1 MPKILKIETCVTDKV
16 NYDEKNICMKKK
28 KQNHIFFF
36 GQELGVVRKE

>member
-1 MPKILKIETCVTDKV
+1 MMKKYMYE
-16 NYDEKNICMKKK
+16 KKK